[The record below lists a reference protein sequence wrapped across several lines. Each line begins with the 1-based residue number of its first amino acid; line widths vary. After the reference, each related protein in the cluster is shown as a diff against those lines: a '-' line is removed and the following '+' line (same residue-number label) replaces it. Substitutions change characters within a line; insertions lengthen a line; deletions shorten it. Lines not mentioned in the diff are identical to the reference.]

1 MFSPNSRHQQ
11 PATAQEEE
19 EDKHHEL
26 VVSGLSKKIGH
37 RVLFSGVTFSVQ
49 QGQTLF
55 IRGPSGIGK
64 SVLLRAIACLDIPH
78 QGKHQSLFLD
88 GKTPEQIGITN
99 WRSLTS
105 YVSQSRAGYLET
117 PAAFY
122 FKVQNFGAQRGRP
135 RGDLPQL
142 IHYLGLEQTVLN
154 QKWSQLSGGQAQR
167 VQIAIAV
174 ALCPAFLL
182 LDEPTSSLDPE
193 SARKVERLLKSSGC
207 GLIWVSHD
215 VHQPS
220 RVGGRVLDLPS
231 GALSAIASPPLS
243 PEPLLRKPS
252 LPIVGLSRD
261 LRFGLTEETEGR
273 GEISG
278 DSPSNLLS
286 VKPS

>member
-1 MFSPNSRHQQ
+1 MFSPPLRHQ
-11 PATAQEEE
+11 PANAEE
-19 EDKHHEL
+19 EDSPHEL
-26 VVSGLSKKIGH
+26 VVSGLSKKIGN
-37 RVLFSGVTFSVQ
+37 RLLFSGISFSVK
-49 QGQTLF
+49 QGQILF

-64 SVLLRAIACLDIPH
+64 SLLLRAIACLDCIPQ
-78 QGKHQSLFLD
+78 QGKQQSLFLD
-88 GKTPEQIGITN
+88 GDTPEQIGITR

-174 ALCPAFLL
+174 ALRPAFLL

-207 GLIWVSHD
+207 GLLWVSHD

-220 RVGGRVLDLPS
+220 RVGGRLLDLPT
-231 GALSAIASPPLS
+231 GALSAVGSPPLS
-243 PEPLLRKPS
+243 PEPLRKAS
-252 LPIVGLSRD
+252 VPIVGLSRD
-261 LRFGLTEETEGR
+261 LRFGLPEDEEEQDGD
-273 GEISG
+273 EISG
-278 DSPSNLLS
+278 DSPSNLLV
-286 VKPS
+286 VKPT

>member
-1 MFSPNSRHQQ
+1 
-11 PATAQEEE
+11 
-19 EDKHHEL
+19 
-26 VVSGLSKKIGH
+26 
-37 RVLFSGVTFSVQ
+37 
-49 QGQTLF
+49 
-55 IRGPSGIGK
+55 
-64 SVLLRAIACLDIPH
+64 
-78 QGKHQSLFLD
+78 LD
-88 GKTPEQIGITN
+88 GSTPEQIGITN
-99 WRSLTS
+99 WRSQTS

-122 FKVQNFGAQRGRP
+122 FKVQNFAAQRGRP
-135 RGDLPQL
+135 RGDLPHL
-142 IHYLGLEQTVLN
+142 VHYLGLEQIVLN

-231 GALSAIASPPLS
+231 GALSAVGSPPLS
-243 PEPLLRKPS
+243 PEPLRKPS

-261 LRFGLTEETEGR
+261 LRFGLPGDEEEEA

-278 DSPSNLLS
+278 DSPSNLLP
-286 VKPS
+286 VKPSS